1 MTQFA
6 WLDTTF
12 CARLTLTL
20 GHFLWQGLVIA
31 FLAMCVGRLLRGVSA
46 AARYRVFAVALL
58 LMAACPPVTFCLLES
73 TRPVSAVDSSRTA
86 FSAVDGERSSYS
98 ARVDSS
104 QEVTEPNAPM
114 VTSVTSKH
122 PHTSFRM

>member
-31 FLAMCVGRLLRGVSA
+31 ILAMCVGRLLRDVSA
-46 AARYRVFAVALL
+46 AARYRVFVVTLL
-58 LMAACPPVTFCLLES
+58 LMVACPPVTFYLIGRA
-73 TRPVSAVDSSRTA
+73 RPVSAVDLPDTTFSSA
-86 FSAVDGERSSYS
+86 DGERSPHS
-98 ARVDSS
+98 ARVSRPNKFFKASPSS
-104 QEVTEPNAPM
+104 WTKA
-114 VTSVTSKH
+114 SKC
-122 PHTSFRM
+122 R